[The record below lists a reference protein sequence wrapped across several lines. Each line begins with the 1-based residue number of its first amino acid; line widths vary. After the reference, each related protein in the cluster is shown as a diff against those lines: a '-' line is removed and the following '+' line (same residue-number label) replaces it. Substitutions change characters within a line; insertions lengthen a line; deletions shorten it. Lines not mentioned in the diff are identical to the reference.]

1 MLSELMMHKIK
12 PVKIE
17 PIITFNQIYFF
28 FKYLFL
34 GMVIAVCVKLWEL
47 MV

>member
-1 MLSELMMHKIK
+1 MFEIK
-12 PVKIE
+12 TVEVQPL
-17 PIITFNQIYFF
+17 ITWNDIKFF

-47 MV
+47 MTIAV